1 MSIAIQSDHLSV
13 RYNLSAN
20 RADSLKEYLIRLVR
34 GKLFYEE
41 FWALKDIS
49 FSLEKGRVLGVIGHN
64 GAGKSTLLKT
74 LAGVLFPTKGAICIE
89 GTVAPLIE
97 LGAGFDP
104 GFFNCNACGTG
115 CAISR

>member
-49 FSLEKGRVLGVIGHN
+49 FSLEK
-64 GAGKSTLLKT
+64 AGCSELS
-74 LAGVLFPTKGAICIE
+74 AI
-89 GTVAPLIE
+89 TVRAK
-97 LGAGFDP
+97 ARF
-104 GFFNCNACGTG
+104 
-115 CAISR
+115 

>member
-49 FSLEKGRVLGVIGHN
+49 FSLEKVQLQFFLSLTLQQFMDIRNDFIDLYNVH
-64 GAGKSTLLKT
+64 GK
-74 LAGVLFPTKGAICIE
+74 
-89 GTVAPLIE
+89 TVY
-97 LGAGFDP
+97 
-104 GFFNCNACGTG
+104 
-115 CAISR
+115 